1 MSGRAC
7 ISDGEMIELRGV
19 TKYYQQVP
27 AVVALDLNVKHGEIV
42 GIIGHNGAGKTTTLK
57 MILGLIS
64 PTGGEVRV
72 MGHDMTRDSA
82 RVKRFVGYLPEE
94 SSLYET
100 MTVTEYLLFFAELY
114 RIPRREA
121 LARIETLLDSL
132 DLAERNRFTGELSK
146 GMKRK
151 VAIARA
157 LLHDPPILILDEPS
171 SGLDPLTSIFIINYL
186 RRLKEEGKTILMSAH
201 NLFHVEHLCDRV
213 AIMKSGRLLVY
224 DDMQTIRR
232 KLGKSEYEVVFYADV
247 PLDYPREAGNYV
259 FRTTSLSQV
268 AALLGRI
275 SENGWALVNLAV
287 RESALE
293 EIYVQLMS
301 A

>member
-1 MSGRAC
+1 
-7 ISDGEMIELRGV
+7 MIELCGV
-19 TKYYQQVP
+19 TKYYQHVP

-64 PTGGEVRV
+64 PTSGEIRV
-72 MGHDMTRDSA
+72 MGHDMTHDSVS
-82 RVKRFVGYLPEE
+82 VKCFVGYLPEE

-114 RIPRREA
+114 RIPKREA

-247 PLDYPREAGNYV
+247 PLDYPQEAGNYIL
-259 FRTTSLSQV
+259 RTISLSQV

-293 EIYVQLMS
+293 EIYVQLMR

>member
-1 MSGRAC
+1 
-7 ISDGEMIELRGV
+7 MIELRGV
-19 TKYYQQVP
+19 TKYYQHVP
-27 AVVALDLNVKHGEIV
+27 AVVALDLNVKRGEIV

-72 MGHDMTRDSA
+72 MGHDMTHDSA

-114 RIPRREA
+114 RIPKREA
-121 LARIETLLDSL
+121 LARIETLLSSL

-259 FRTTSLSQV
+259 FRTTSLSQL
-268 AALLGRI
+268 AALLGHI

-293 EIYVQLMS
+293 EIYVQLMG